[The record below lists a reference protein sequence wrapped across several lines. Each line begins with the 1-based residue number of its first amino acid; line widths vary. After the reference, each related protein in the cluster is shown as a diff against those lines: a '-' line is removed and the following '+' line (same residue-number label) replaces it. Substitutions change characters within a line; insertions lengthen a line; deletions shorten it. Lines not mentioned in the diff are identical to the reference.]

1 MANQYFQF
9 ISFNLFAS
17 DYEVITKYWICD
29 KAGASEAMQK
39 VKIMLKQQ
47 ADQAHYAALME
58 GIQKNCLTACD
69 NDSKS
74 ALGKM

>member
-1 MANQYFQF
+1 
-9 ISFNLFAS
+9 
-17 DYEVITKYWICD
+17 
-29 KAGASEAMQK
+29 MQK

-69 NDSKS
+69 NDSRS
-74 ALGKM
+74 ALGKIKTVLDTVKNPI

>member
-1 MANQYFQF
+1 
-9 ISFNLFAS
+9 
-17 DYEVITKYWICD
+17 
-29 KAGASEAMQK
+29 MQK

-74 ALGKM
+74 ALGKIHTYVDGLCGLTLDSKS